1 MNQNNSKGFQRINK
15 INIDKINIDKINID
29 KINIDKI
36 NIDKINID
44 NKNVQKNFVY
54 IIRHGNQRIYKIG
67 ISDKPEKRV
76 KQLQTGNP
84 YPLKIIFQTSIISSI
99 HCRKVESVIHKYL
112 KEKGH
117 WIRGE
122 WFRIEDNDLVFMIAK
137 QINNM
142 SA

>member
-1 MNQNNSKGFQRINK
+1 MNQIKITQNQNKSNRICQH
-15 INIDKINIDKINID
+15 
-29 KINIDKI
+29 
-36 NIDKINID
+36 IDKINID
-44 NKNVQKNFVY
+44 NKNIQNNFVY

-117 WIRGE
+117 WMRGE
-122 WFRIEDNDLVFMIAK
+122 WFRIEDNDIVFMIAK
-137 QINNM
+137 QINSM
-142 SA
+142 SV

>member
-1 MNQNNSKGFQRINK
+1 MNQIKITQNQNKSNRICQH
-15 INIDKINIDKINID
+15 
-29 KINIDKI
+29 
-36 NIDKINID
+36 IDKINID
-44 NKNVQKNFVY
+44 NKNIKNNFVY

-117 WIRGE
+117 WMRGE
-122 WFRIEDNDLVFMIAK
+122 WFRIEDNDIVFMIAK
-137 QINNM
+137 QINSM
-142 SA
+142 SV